1 MTGSLYRRGRLW
13 WMAYVV
19 DGRQRCESTGTT
31 NKRLA
36 QKILNLR
43 IAEIIEGRYRL
54 PKSNPPKLREW
65 AAQFLDTISHLDTK
79 QTYKSCINTLNEF
92 FGPVPLSQIGA
103 ARIEEFKVAR
113 TKAGAGPA
121 IINRN
126 LAVLRRMLKLAA
138 RQRLIARSPFEE
150 VDFLNERSTRRQ
162 AIVLSVEEQRKL
174 ELVAPPLLRTLI
186 ALLADTGLRVGK
198 EALPLKWQDI
208 DLQKRLIYVRRSK
221 TPAGRRVLEI
231 TNHCLSTLS
240 AWMKVTGPNFSS
252 YVFANPNR
260 PDVPLKCVKK
270 AWARALKAI
279 KLDWRPIYD
288 LRATFASR
296 LSGLGTADNQVAG
309 MLGHSSPSI
318 VSTYAKV
325 TDEYRHAAI
334 QKLDALWNAHSSD
347 EKQAN
352 PYSTENRKRGT
363 NWVN

>member
-1 MTGSLYRRGRLW
+1 MTGSLYRRGKTW

-31 NKRLA
+31 NKRLG

-43 IAEIIEGRYRL
+43 IGEIIEGRYRL
-54 PKSNPPKLREW
+54 PKSNPPKLNEW
-65 AAQFLDTISHLDTK
+65 ASQFLDTISHPNTK
-79 QTYKSCINTLNEF
+79 RTYKSCINTLNNF
-92 FGPVPLSQIGA
+92 FGSVPLSRIGPE
-103 ARIEEFKVAR
+103 RIQEYKTVR
-113 TKAGAGPA
+113 TKAGVGPA
-121 IINRN
+121 TINRN

-138 RQRLIARSPFEE
+138 RQRMIARSPFEE
-150 VDFLNERSTRRQ
+150 VDFLDERSVRRQ

-174 ELVAPPLLRTLI
+174 EMVARPLLRTLI
-186 ALLADTGLRVGK
+186 VLLADTGLRVRK

-208 DLQKRLIYVRRSK
+208 DLHKRLIYVRQSK
-221 TPAGRRVLEI
+221 TPAGRRVLEM
-231 TNHCLSTLS
+231 TNHCLG
-240 AWMKVTGPNFSS
+240 AMREWMKATGPNFSPF
-252 YVFANPNR
+252 VFANPSKQ
-260 PDVPLKCVKK
+260 DVPLRSVRRT
-270 AWARALKAI
+270 WARALKAAE
-279 KLDWRPIYD
+279 LCWRPIYD

-334 QKLDALWNAHSSD
+334 QKLDALWARSS
-347 EKQAN
+347 EKPAN
-352 PYSTENRKRGT
+352 SFSAVNLPRSS

>member
-19 DGRQRCESTGTT
+19 DGKQRCESTRTT

-36 QKILNLR
+36 QKILNMRLG
-43 IAEIIEGRYRL
+43 EIIEGRYRL
-54 PKSNPPKLREW
+54 PRSNPPTMSEW
-65 AAQFLDTISHLDTK
+65 ATQFLDSISHPNTK
-79 QTYKSCINTLNEF
+79 RTYWSCINSLNKF
-92 FGPVPLSQIGA
+92 FGRVPLSRIGPE
-103 ARIEEFKVAR
+103 RIQEYKTVR

-138 RQRLIARSPFEE
+138 RQRLIVRSPFEE
-150 VDFLNERSTRRQ
+150 VDFLEERSMRRR
-162 AIVLSVEEQRKL
+162 AIVLSIEEQRKL

-186 ALLADTGLRVGK
+186 VVLADTGLRVRK

-208 DLQKRLIYVRRSK
+208 DLQKRLIYVRQSK

-231 TNHCLSTLS
+231 PNHCLSTLWE
-240 AWMKVTGPNFSS
+240 WMKVTGPNFSP

-260 PDVPLKCVKK
+260 PEVHLKSVRKT
-270 AWARALKAI
+270 WARALEAT

-309 MLGHSSPSI
+309 MLGVCCS
-318 VSTYAKV
+318 
-325 TDEYRHAAI
+325 
-334 QKLDALWNAHSSD
+334 L
-347 EKQAN
+347 
-352 PYSTENRKRGT
+352 
-363 NWVN
+363 

>member
-1 MTGSLYRRGRLW
+1 
-13 WMAYVV
+13 
-19 DGRQRCESTGTT
+19 
-31 NKRLA
+31 
-36 QKILNLR
+36 
-43 IAEIIEGRYRL
+43 
-54 PKSNPPKLREW
+54 
-65 AAQFLDTISHLDTK
+65 
-79 QTYKSCINTLNEF
+79 
-92 FGPVPLSQIGA
+92 
-103 ARIEEFKVAR
+103 
-113 TKAGAGPA
+113 
-121 IINRN
+121 
-126 LAVLRRMLKLAA
+126 
-138 RQRLIARSPFEE
+138 
-150 VDFLNERSTRRQ
+150 
-162 AIVLSVEEQRKL
+162 VEEQRKL

-208 DLQKRLIYVRRSK
+208 DLQKKLIYVHRSK

-231 TNHCLSTLS
+231 TNHCLSALS
-240 AWMKVTGPNFSS
+240 AWMKVTGPNFSP
-252 YVFANPNR
+252 YVFANAKR
-260 PDVPLKCVKK
+260 PEVHLKNVRKT
-270 AWARALKAI
+270 WARALKAI
-279 KLDWRPIYD
+279 KLGWRPIYD

-352 PYSTENRKRGT
+352 SYSTDNRKRET